1 MWKIPWSLGPL
12 KGNSSTL
19 GDVASTHGGPC
30 AKSSRGSRATT
41 CQRPSRSP
49 PRPTIFFQQN
59 PTVGQNP
66 GEIMWNPMRISGHW
80 PPGPPWK
87 TSLLLTLIAQTL
99 LKTAQLTSKKSV
111 QLQKTICLT
120 NQNATF
126 VCSKFANFNYQ
137 IWSKFEQIYHNQIWS
152 PIWAIMSRYLTDIK
166 IWSNIIKS
174 FTLWLLTV
182 RHGIDDP

>member
-19 GDVASTHGGPC
+19 GDVTASTTPGPC

-41 CQRPSRSP
+41 WCQRPFRSP

-66 GEIMWNPMRISGHW
+66 GEII
-80 PPGPPWK
+80 WK
-87 TSLLLTLIAQTL
+87 TSLSLTLIAQTL